1 MVKHIVKQILRKLVR
16 LSIGIFLYA
25 VGIVLTINAN
35 LGLAPWDVFHQGMTK
50 IINITMGEASIA
62 VGIILVIIN
71 AVLGERL
78 GWGTLC
84 NMLFIGLFMDWLML
98 NHVIPIVHEIILGVV
113 MMLLGMV
120 VIGVA
125 SYFYISAELGSGPR
139 DGLMIALTK
148 KTGKSVRFTRNAIEL
163 SALIIGY
170 LLGGFVGIGTLIMA
184 IILGYIIQFT
194 FKVFKFD
201 VRRIRHRFI
210 DQDFK
215 DLKEKLAKRKLSN
228 LDL

>member
-148 KTGKSVRFTRNAIEL
+148 KTGKSVRFIRNAIEL